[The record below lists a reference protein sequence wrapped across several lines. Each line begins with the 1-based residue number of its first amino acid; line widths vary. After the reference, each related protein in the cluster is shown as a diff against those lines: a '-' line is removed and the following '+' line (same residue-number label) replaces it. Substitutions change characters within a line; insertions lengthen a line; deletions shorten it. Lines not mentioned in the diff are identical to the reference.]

1 MDKATFTLADVT
13 KKNTEVEFSLVRD
26 KEDGAVIVLANK
38 VELLW
43 FDPHDG
49 TVNCYYVDEEK
60 QASLP
65 GLNFDKG
72 TNRVLLYAD

>member
-1 MDKATFTLADVT
+1 MGKATFMLADVT
-13 KKNTEVEFSLVRD
+13 KKNTEVEFSLVRE
-26 KEDGAVIVLANK
+26 EDGAVIVLANR

-49 TVNCYYVDEEK
+49 TVNLYYVDEDK

-72 TNRVLLYAD
+72 TNRVLLYED